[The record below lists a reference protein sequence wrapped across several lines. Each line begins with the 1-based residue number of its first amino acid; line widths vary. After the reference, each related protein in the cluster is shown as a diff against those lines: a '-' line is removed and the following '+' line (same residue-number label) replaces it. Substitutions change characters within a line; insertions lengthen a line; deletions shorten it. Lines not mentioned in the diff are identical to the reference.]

1 MQNSLSELS
10 EIRRLMSGG
19 QLAEAERLCRQTLK
33 LNPQLAEAWFLFAQ
47 VALAFTQ
54 VSDALH
60 CVQQACRLEPH
71 HQHYLILQA
80 HILFEIGDAAAA
92 YQLLKPVMTPE
103 QPVSVQQLFGRASW
117 RAGYFN
123 DALKGFAVCAATS
136 PVSEAYI
143 LPYAR
148 ALAGLG
154 ERKQLAQ
161 QLNSVQG
168 TPGFGAELALLSL
181 HVKLEDEPIAHVLE
195 QALQYGKAFPQHKG
209 IGQFAALLA
218 TWQGD
223 LQFSAECFAQYYQRQ
238 SLQYVFAV
246 RDKHTKLAGLPTD
259 VLQHAATHASQGGLW
274 LEFGVCFGRSINLLA
289 KFRQGDMHGFDSF
302 QGLPEDWKP
311 GEPKGSY
318 STGGRLPAVAN
329 NVQLHTGWFEHSLPD
344 FLARYQG
351 PVSLVHIDCDL
362 YSSTR
367 TVLSLL
373 ADRLT
378 VGSVIVFDD
387 FLGFDS
393 FEQHEFKAFL
403 EFNAQYGFHFRLLS
417 YAALSREVAFQLVSL
432 RQSWVAK

>member
-1 MQNSLSELS
+1 MQNSLGELS
-10 EIRRLMSGG
+10 EIRRLISAG

-47 VALAFTQ
+47 VALAYNQ

-80 HILFEIGDAAAA
+80 HIVFAAGDAEAA
-92 YQLLKPVMTPE
+92 YQLLKPLMTPE
-103 QPVSVQQLFGRASW
+103 QPLSVQQLFGRVSW

-136 PVSEAYI
+136 PVSEANV

-154 ERKQLAQ
+154 QRMQLVQ
-161 QLNSVQG
+161 QLNNAQG
-168 TPGFGAELALLSL
+168 TAGFGAELALLSL
-181 HVKLEDEPIAHVLE
+181 HAKLADEPIEKVLQQAHQWRQV
-195 QALQYGKAFPQHKG
+195 FPQHQG

-218 TWQGD
+218 SWLGETA
-223 LQFSAECFAQYYQRQ
+223 FSPEHFAQHYQRQ
-238 SLQYVFAV
+238 SLQYIFAV
-246 RDKHTKLAGLPTD
+246 RDKHTQLTGLPMD
-259 VLQHAATHASQGGLW
+259 VLQHAAMHASQGGLW
-274 LEFGVCFGRSINLLA
+274 LEFGVCFGRSINILA

-318 STGGRLPAVAN
+318 STGGRLPEVAD

-344 FLARYQG
+344 FLCRHQG
-351 PVSLVHIDCDL
+351 AVSLVHIDCDL

-403 EFNAQYGFHFRLLS
+403 EFTEQYGFDFKLLS

-432 RQSWVAK
+432 A